1 VARGSSQIPKKMI
14 RELVI
19 HANSKGVEIA
29 LLENKKLVEYHL
41 DAYDKEGF
49 AAGDVYLGRV
59 RKLNPG
65 LNAAFVEIGHE
76 KDAFI
81 HYSDLSPYIRS
92 IRAYASGAYSGS
104 QPHTL
109 DTFATEPYIEKDGK
123 IEDVLQKGDVLI
135 CQVAKE
141 AISTKGPRLT
151 CELSIPGRYI
161 VLTPFQ
167 DSIGI
172 SKKITDDA
180 ERDRLTQIL
189 RELKPKNFGIVVRTN
204 AEKISRDELQRDV
217 ENLMK
222 KWKHLSD
229 QIHNKQAP
237 KLLLKEMTKSF
248 SIIRDLLNDSFE
260 RIITDSAMLLTDL
273 REFVN
278 ETAPDKSNILQL
290 HHSHT
295 PLFEEYDVSRQVKTA
310 FGKIVTLKSGAYIV
324 IEHTEA
330 LHVIDVNSG
339 PKIKKDIEQD
349 THAFNINVE
358 AANEIARQMR
368 LRNIG
373 GIIVIDF
380 IDMKSQSY
388 KNQLLDVMH
397 DAMRSDKAKHVI
409 LPVSKFGLMEITRQR
424 VKEQVTIDT
433 AEPLLN
439 SKLKIDQPL
448 QIVDNIYSELELLR
462 SHPENRFLLY
472 VHPFIYAFLK
482 KGTLSFRMRWYY
494 KINKWVK
501 LIQDSSLK
509 LSEYKMMTSDGQNV

>member
-1 VARGSSQIPKKMI
+1 MT

-41 DAYDKEGF
+41 DAYDKEGY
-49 AAGDVYLGRV
+49 AAGDFYLGRV

-65 LNAAFVEIGHE
+65 LNAAFVDIGHD

-92 IRAYASGAYSGS
+92 IRAYASGAYSGT

-109 DTFATEPYIEKDGK
+109 DKFAMEPYIEKDGK

-180 ERDRLTQIL
+180 ERERLGQIL
-189 RELKPKNFGIVVRTN
+189 RELKPKNFGLVVRTN
-204 AEKISRDELQRDV
+204 AEKISREELQRDIEAQV
-217 ENLMK
+217 G
-222 KWKHLSD
+222 KWKQLTEAI
-229 QIHNKQAP
+229 QGQLPP

-248 SIIRDLLNDSFE
+248 SIVRDLLNDSFE
-260 RIITDSAMLLTDL
+260 RIVTDSAMLMADL
-273 REFVN
+273 REFVA
-278 ETAPDKSNILQL
+278 ETAPDKSSILQL
-290 HHSHT
+290 HLSHK

-324 IEHTEA
+324 LEHTEA

-339 PKIKKDIEQD
+339 PKIKKDVEQD

-358 AANEIARQMR
+358 AANEIARQLR

-380 IDMKSQSY
+380 IDMRSQAY
-388 KNQLLDVMH
+388 KNKLLDVMH
-397 DAMRSDKAKHVI
+397 EAMRTDKAKHVI

-424 VKEQVTIDT
+424 VKEQVTIDVSEQVVNPK
-433 AEPLLN
+433 A
-439 SKLKIDQPL
+439 KIDQPL
-448 QIVDNIYSELELLR
+448 QIVENIYSELELLR
-462 SHPENRFLLY
+462 AHPAKSFLLY

-482 KGTLSFRMRWYY
+482 KGTISFRMRWYY
-494 KINKWVK
+494 KLNKWVK
-501 LIQDSSLK
+501 LVQDSSLR
-509 LSEYKMMTSDGQNV
+509 LAEYKMLTADGEKV

>member
-1 VARGSSQIPKKMI
+1 MI

-49 AAGDVYLGRV
+49 AAGDIYLGRV

-65 LNAAFVEIGHE
+65 LNAAFIDIGHD

-92 IRAYASGAYSGS
+92 IRAYASGAYSGI

-109 DTFATEPYIEKDGK
+109 DKFAHEPNIHKDGK

-135 CQVAKE
+135 CQIAKE

-151 CELSIPGRYI
+151 CELSIPGRYV

-172 SKKITDDA
+172 SKKITNDA
-180 ERDRLTQIL
+180 ERDRLMEML
-189 RELKPKNFGIVVRTN
+189 REIKPKNFGLVVRTN
-204 AEKISRDELQRDV
+204 AEKLTRDELKRDID
-217 ENLMK
+217 NMMK
-222 KWKHLSD
+222 KWKHLTE
-229 QIHNKQAP
+229 QIKEQRPP

-260 RIITDSAMLLTDL
+260 RIVTDSAMLLTDL

-278 ETAPDKSNILQL
+278 ETAPEKSSILQL
-290 HHSHT
+290 HLSHK

-324 IEHTEA
+324 VEHTEA

-339 PKIKKDIEQD
+339 PKIKKDVEQD

-358 AANEIARQMR
+358 AAHEIARQLR

-380 IDMKSQSY
+380 IDMKSQAY
-388 KNQLLDVMH
+388 KNQLLDAMH
-397 DAMRSDKAKHVI
+397 DAMRTDKSKHVI

-424 VKEQVTIDT
+424 VKEQVTIDI
-433 AEPLLN
+433 AEPMIN
-439 SKLKIDQPL
+439 SRAKVDQPL
-448 QIVDNIYSELELLR
+448 QIVDNIYSELEELR
-462 SHPENRFLLY
+462 NHPSKSFLLY

-482 KGTLSFRMRWYY
+482 KGTISFRMRWYY
-494 KINKWVK
+494 KTNK
-501 LIQDSSLK
+501 LIKLVQDSSLT
-509 LSEYKMMTSDGQNV
+509 LAEYKMLTSDGEKV